1 MLSSTRFG
9 AAFLPRRATVLLSV
23 QFSFG
28 NSAKVLPCSTNECDE
43 FLPWLERKA
52 GIEVSSVLSIGS
64 STHGRSLFASRCI
77 HSGDCILKIPYS
89 VQLRSDNIL
98 PEIQRFLGDAASSH
112 ARLALLILFEENLGQ
127 ASEWEPYISCLPQMG
142 MLHSTVFW
150 SKDELDMV
158 QCSPVYQETIH
169 HKACIEKD
177 FIAVQQALG
186 HLPHYCRDVTFE
198 KFMHA
203 YALVESRAWGTSS
216 KELSLIPFADFL
228 NHDGRSEGTLLSNED
243 KEISEVIA
251 DRGYSAGEEVLISYG
266 KFSNASLLLDYGFT
280 LPYNTHD
287 QVQIWFG
294 MSQFEPFYEMKLE
307 LLDKHQIAAMD
318 DANGI
323 ETVGNHFTIREVKS
337 ARGWGRGIPLS
348 LRAFARVM
356 TATSCQELEDLVREA
371 AQNDGRL
378 ARRPLMNKIKEIEA
392 HQMLLERI
400 ETLMQGYSPCILS
413 MQLKNTCTENSQLEM
428 RRKMAID
435 LLSGELRVLRSASMW
450 LKNYCTSLSGG

>member
-1 MLSSTRFG
+1 
-9 AAFLPRRATVLLSV
+9 
-23 QFSFG
+23 
-28 NSAKVLPCSTNECDE
+28 
-43 FLPWLERKA
+43 
-52 GIEVSSVLSIGS
+52 
-64 STHGRSLFASRCI
+64 
-77 HSGDCILKIPYS
+77 
-89 VQLRSDNIL
+89 
-98 PEIQRFLGDAASSH
+98 
-112 ARLALLILFEENLGQ
+112 
-127 ASEWEPYISCLPQMG
+127 
-142 MLHSTVFW
+142 
-150 SKDELDMV
+150 
-158 QCSPVYQETIH
+158 
-169 HKACIEKD
+169 
-177 FIAVQQALG
+177 
-186 HLPHYCRDVTFE
+186 
-198 KFMHA
+198 
-203 YALVESRAWGTSS
+203 
-216 KELSLIPFADFL
+216 
-228 NHDGRSEGTLLSNED
+228 
-243 KEISEVIA
+243 
-251 DRGYSAGEEVLISYG
+251 
-266 KFSNASLLLDYGFT
+266 
-280 LPYNTHD
+280 
-287 QVQIWFG
+287 
-294 MSQFEPFYEMKLE
+294 MKLE